1 MSKMIPKFDKSGN
14 LPEGVHKAPLDEI
27 KKTFGTSSARRKWLF
42 DKLEEIIKLA
52 KSTKKLERVIIWG
65 SFVSEKEYPQDIDL
79 LLIVKSDFILD
90 KVEAETK
97 KVFNYVEGRITFN
110 ADIFWVKSS
119 IGEESINLFLET
131 YQITRDFK
139 TRGIV
144 EVVLDDKK

>member
-1 MSKMIPKFDKSGN
+1 M
-14 LPEGVHKAPLDEI
+14 
-27 KKTFGTSSARRKWLF
+27 
-42 DKLEEIIKLA
+42 
-52 KSTKKLERVIIWG
+52 
-65 SFVSEKEYPQDIDL
+65 
-79 LLIVKSDFILD
+79 KSDFILD